1 MRRHS
6 LYRGYTSDVPRF
18 LWNRPKEVVS
28 HCLSSITG
36 AGDIPLQDVK
46 MISKGKF
53 EITTPRDKRYYEL
66 TFGEEN
72 VQPAYQCVSWQRT
85 RLPCKH
91 FFAVFRLY
99 PEWQWNQLSTAYI
112 TSPRLTLDEAVID
125 TPALNKEE
133 PNVIFSKDDE
143 ESESDHLSSDVETPD
158 RAVEKHNQAFDSQP
172 VKAESQRRRC
182 RDMLMELRNLTFLVQ
197 DNKTLKETEEDLG
210 RILITVKKHVP
221 SDGGLAI
228 EQQASVPLQKKTRK
242 VGGTGIKEKSSKRSY
257 KELTKKTKKKHK

>member
-6 LYRGYTSDVPRF
+6 LYRGYNSDVPRF

-36 AGDIPLQDVK
+36 AEDIPLQDVK

-53 EITTPRDKRYYEL
+53 EIRTPRDKRYYKL

-72 VQPAYQCVSWQRT
+72 VQPACQCVYWQRT

-91 FFAVFRLY
+91 FFAVFRHN

-125 TPALNKEE
+125 TPALNNEE

-143 ESESDHLSSDVETPD
+143 ESEIDHLSSDAETPD

-182 RDMLMELRNLTFLVQ
+182 RDMLMELHNLTFLVQ
-197 DNKTLKETEEDLG
+197 DNKTLKEMEEDLG
-210 RILITVKKHVP
+210 RILIMVKKHVP

-257 KELTKKTKKKHK
+257 KELTKTTKKKHK